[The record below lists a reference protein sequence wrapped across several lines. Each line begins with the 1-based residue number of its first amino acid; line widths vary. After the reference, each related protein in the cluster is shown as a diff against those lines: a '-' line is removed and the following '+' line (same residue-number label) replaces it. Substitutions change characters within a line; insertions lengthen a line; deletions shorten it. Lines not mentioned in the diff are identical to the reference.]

1 MTMKLMSWNVAKKD
15 EKLPQ
20 QQLEAIG
27 KAQAD
32 ILALQQADILALQE
46 AASSNVEDFKA
57 RLVGIGL
64 IHVFTTFD
72 LPDDL
77 GLEIGPSES
86 GLILASRWPLESMP
100 GFFGKI
106 PWQKSALSVV
116 IKSDYGEIE
125 MHNVHVPNASSSGR
139 WRKEAESGSWT
150 YDKPTPETKKC
161 VVRSRS
167 RLSREYTRHFQGCR
181 VAEGW
186 VSSRFRDPPRPTS
199 PQRRRPL

>member
-32 ILALQQADILALQE
+32 ILALQE

-57 RLVGIGL
+57 RLGGIGL
-64 IHVFTTFD
+64 IHAFTTFD

-86 GLILASRWPLESMP
+86 GLLLASRWPLESMP

-139 WRKEAESGSWT
+139 WRKEAESGNWT

-161 VVRSRS
+161 GRSIKVETFKGVYEALATESQKHLILCGDFNSPKKARW
-167 RLSREYTRHFQGCR
+167 R
-181 VAEGW
+181 
-186 VSSRFRDPPRPTS
+186 RD
-199 PQRRRPL
+199 